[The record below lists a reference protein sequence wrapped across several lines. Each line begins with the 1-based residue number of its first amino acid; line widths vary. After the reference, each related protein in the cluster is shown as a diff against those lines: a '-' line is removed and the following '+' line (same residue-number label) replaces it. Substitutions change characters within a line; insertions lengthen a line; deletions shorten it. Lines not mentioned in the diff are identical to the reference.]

1 MWWSMARETLPTRA
15 LTCVWILPYTTIKR
29 TCPDK
34 CLIWRSHLLLLYS
47 DHLYTSNVMGPYWN
61 YQKNCSQRKWALNR
75 LLALCWIK
83 TFFPLQVVDMGCAEC
98 KLLKSLKFHR
108 HIESLIGVDID
119 SSLLESHHHS
129 LQPLVTDYLQRRP
142 RPLKIQL
149 FKG

>member
-1 MWWSMARETLPTRA
+1 MLNF
-15 LTCVWILPYTTIKR
+15 TIFSS
-29 TCPDK
+29 P
-34 CLIWRSHLLLLYS
+34 
-47 DHLYTSNVMGPYWN
+47 
-61 YQKNCSQRKWALNR
+61 
-75 LLALCWIK
+75 
-83 TFFPLQVVDMGCAEC
+83 QVVDMGCAEC

-149 FKG
+149 LKGWALHCFELETRNCGML

>member
-1 MWWSMARETLPTRA
+1 
-15 LTCVWILPYTTIKR
+15 
-29 TCPDK
+29 
-34 CLIWRSHLLLLYS
+34 
-47 DHLYTSNVMGPYWN
+47 
-61 YQKNCSQRKWALNR
+61 
-75 LLALCWIK
+75 
-83 TFFPLQVVDMGCAEC
+83 MGCAEC

-149 FKG
+149 FKGQLGFTLFQIRDKKLWNVVNFLIIFLFILGSIDEADCRLSECDLFSCIEVLVCSI